1 MTALHFAAKAGHLE
15 VVSLLLVGGA
25 VIKAKDNVSN
35 RT

>member
-1 MTALHFAAKAGHLE
+1 MTALLWAAAKGHSE